1 VRDFSRILRDLLPGG
16 GFMPGRSIRG
26 LFLLSCFIVF
36 IALPADGQRRRAT
49 RSTPGGLPTGQCHT
63 FGFVKAG
70 TKATYVTVSP
80 QGNVNFTVTYLSST
94 ATQTKTAQAVTTP
107 QGSADVETTI
117 DTETIGS
124 LLATKR
130 ILTLTSTTVPV
141 LGKLTTE
148 VEITFA
154 PSLTIGPSG
163 GWCTAAKWT
172 IPAVTETIVT
182 RAPMAPPQT
191 TIVTTLQSDGE
202 VLAVGESITVPA
214 GTYSTVKS
222 RGTTTS
228 GDTVSPAITWMSME
242 HNVTVRQDTLDANGN
257 VTSTTELT
265 ALQPGSNVT
274 SGKELAGD
282 R

>member
-1 VRDFSRILRDLLPGG
+1 MS
-16 GFMPGRSIRG
+16 GRSIQG
-26 LFLLSCFIVF
+26 LFLLSCLIVLVAF
-36 IALPADGQRRRAT
+36 PVEGQRRRAT
-49 RSTPGGLPTGQCHT
+49 RSAPGGLPTGQCHT

-70 TKATYVTVSP
+70 TKATYVTVTP
-80 QGNVNFTVTYLSST
+80 QGNVNFTVTYLSSS
-94 ATQTKTAQAVTTP
+94 ATQTKTTQAVTTP
-107 QGSADVETTI
+107 QGSADAETTI
-117 DTETIGS
+117 DTETINS

-148 VEITFA
+148 VEITFT

-163 GWCTAAKWT
+163 GWCTGAKWT
-172 IPAVTETIVT
+172 IPAVTQTIVT
-182 RAPMAPPQT
+182 RAAMAPPQT
-191 TIVTTLQSDGE
+191 TIVTTFQSEGE

-214 GTYSTVKS
+214 GTFSTVKS

-242 HNVTVRQDTLDANGN
+242 HNVTVRQDTLDQNGN
-257 VTSTTELT
+257 VTTTTELT
-265 ALQPGSNVT
+265 AFQPGASATFGN
-274 SGKELAGD
+274 ELSAD